1 MRCTAKR
8 LPNDRVWS
16 RATDGLLGVI
26 LRPSAGRD
34 FSWRRLVLAP
44 SPHDIAEISRRALID
59 VANNEP
65 SFTVMNGLLPE
76 HLDPAAAAYW
86 HAFSRKLRFPL
97 GPSHKAVAFIRRALD
112 PDHAISAV
120 SLRGD
125 FLGVAGFKTPSGAF
139 VGGTFADLARVY
151 GTFSATIRGLLV
163 GTLERRCDDRTLLMD
178 GIVVRPAARG
188 MGVGTALLAAIEQHA
203 VNLGLKQIRLDVI
216 DTNPRARALYER
228 QGYEARSVLSTGP
241 LGAVFGFASATTMYK
256 STVVLPE

>member
-1 MRCTAKR
+1 MA
-8 LPNDRVWS
+8 S
-16 RATDGLLGVI
+16 
-26 LRPSAGRD
+26 SE
-34 FSWRRLVLAP
+34 S
-44 SPHDIAEISRRALID
+44 
-59 VANNEP
+59 

-76 HLDPAAAAYW
+76 HHDPAAAAYW

-97 GPSHKAVAFIRRALD
+97 GPSHKAIAFIGRTLD

-120 SLRGD
+120 SSRGD

-151 GTFSATIRGLLV
+151 GTFSAMIRGLLV

-178 GIVVRPAARG
+178 GIVVTPAARG

-241 LGAVFGFASATTMYK
+241 FRGVFGFANATTMYK
-256 STVVLPE
+256 RTMISPEMETALER